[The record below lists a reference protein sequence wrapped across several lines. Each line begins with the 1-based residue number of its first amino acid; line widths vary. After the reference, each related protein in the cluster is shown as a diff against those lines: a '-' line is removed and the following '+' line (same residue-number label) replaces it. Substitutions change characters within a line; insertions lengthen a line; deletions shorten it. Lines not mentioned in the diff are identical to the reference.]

1 MAINKHPLFKGL
13 VKIEL
18 SDGQKVEGDNMVTN
32 ALNQFFK
39 NGGMTNP
46 SALYA
51 SNIRTNPLY
60 YLLGGV
66 MCLDTALTQDAD
78 LVRVPPGVHMTAN
91 GARDVSNNGN
101 PTELGTY
108 NAIESGMQPDGSL
121 KMVWDW
127 PTSGG
132 NGTIASVC
140 LSSMYGGMLGV
151 GNKVSNTSKTNA
163 VNPSIYNSAISLGGY
178 SGVPV
183 GIKDNVLYCVQS
195 FYNVSEWTVNKYAM
209 PYTQIDVRDSINARL
224 LETITV
230 QIPAEIRNIVNR
242 SGGAG
247 MAESYFFK
255 NDTAVIYIGHKDS
268 RGDYPTTAFSDEYP
282 AYIIKY
288 NIGTGTVTAQVLNT
302 TNTGISYPL
311 VNQYSFYYGASDEY
325 AIIGNNCVN
334 LSNLADVR
342 TIENLP
348 ATQRLGTSSYY
359 GLEVITSKTFLSSA
373 GNYYIETEDPS
384 GYPVNEYSR
393 IGAQG
398 ALSNNPLM
406 MFAGNCL
413 IRDPRY
419 IATIFNLSSP
429 ITKTADKTMKVTYVI
444 RFNAA

>member
-1 MAINKHPLFKGL
+1 MAINKHPLFKGH

-108 NAIESGMQPDGSL
+108 NTIESGMQPDGSL

-132 NGTIASVC
+132 NGTIASIC

-163 VNPSIYNSAISLGGY
+163 VNPSIYNSAIGLAGY

-230 QIPAEIRNIVNR
+230 QIPAEIRNLVNR

-255 NDTAVIYIGHKDS
+255 NNTAVIYIGHKDS

-288 NIGTGTVTAQVLNT
+288 DLSTGTVTAQVLNT

-348 ATQRLGTSSYY
+348 ATQRLATSSYY

-373 GNYYIETEDPS
+373 GNYYIETETPS

-393 IGAQG
+393 IDGRG
-398 ALSNNPLM
+398 ALSDNPLLLYS
-406 MFAGNCL
+406 GDYL
-413 IRDPRY
+413 KRDPRY

-429 ITKTADKTMKVTYVI
+429 IIKTADKTMKVTYVI
-444 RFNAA
+444 RFNAS

>member
-1 MAINKHPLFKGL
+1 MAINKHPLFKGH

-18 SDGQKVEGDNMVTN
+18 SDGQTVEGDNMVTN
-32 ALNQFFK
+32 AVSYFYK
-39 NGGMTNP
+39 NGGLTNP
-46 SALYA
+46 SAFNA
-51 SNIRTNPLY
+51 SNIRANALY

-78 LVRVPPGVHMTAN
+78 VVRVPPGVHMTAN
-91 GARDVSNNGN
+91 GARDVVNNGN
-101 PTELGTY
+101 PSELGTF
-108 NAIESGMQPDGSL
+108 NALESGFQQDGSL
-121 KMVWDW
+121 KLVWDW

-140 LSSMYGGMLGV
+140 LSSLYGGMLGV
-151 GNKVSNTSKTNA
+151 GNKASKTNKTNA
-163 VNPSIYNSAISLGGY
+163 VNPSIYNSVISLSGY
-178 SGVPV
+178 SGIPV
-183 GIKDNVLYCVQS
+183 GIKDNILYCVGGL
-195 FYNVSEWTVNKYAM
+195 YGVTEWTVRKYAM
-209 PYTQIDVRDSINARL
+209 PYTMTDIRDTQEARL
-224 LETITV
+224 LEEITV
-230 QIPAEIRNIVNR
+230 QIPAEIQNLVDR
-242 SGGAG
+242 SAGAG

-255 NDTAVIYIGHKDS
+255 NNTAVIYIGHKDS

-302 TNTGISYPL
+302 TNTGISYPP

-342 TIENLP
+342 TIDNLP
-348 ATQRLGTSSYY
+348 ATQRIGTSSYY
-359 GLEVITSKTFLSSA
+359 GLEAITNKTFLSSA

-384 GYPVNEYSR
+384 GYPVNEYTR

-398 ALSNNPLM
+398 ALSDNPLM

>member
-1 MAINKHPLFKGL
+1 MAINKHPLFKGH

-108 NAIESGMQPDGSL
+108 NTIESGMQPDGSL

-132 NGTIASVC
+132 NGTIASIC

-178 SGVPV
+178 SGIPV

-268 RGDYPTTAFSDEYP
+268 RGGYPTTAFSDEYP

-348 ATQRLGTSSYY
+348 SVQRLGESSYY

-393 IGAQG
+393 IAAQG
-398 ALSNNPLM
+398 ALSDNPLM